1 MNLETLLVFRWQDI
15 IDITIVAI
23 IIYQLLL
30 WTKNRNAS
38 KLLQGVFIVLI
49 FYSIS
54 HFLQLYTID
63 WLMQKLAMIMLFV
76 FLLYFSLNL
85 DSF

>member
-49 FYSIS
+49 FIVLVIFCS
-54 HFLQLYTID
+54 FTRFD
-63 WLMQKLAMIMLFV
+63 WLMQ
-76 FLLYFSLNL
+76 S
-85 DSF
+85 